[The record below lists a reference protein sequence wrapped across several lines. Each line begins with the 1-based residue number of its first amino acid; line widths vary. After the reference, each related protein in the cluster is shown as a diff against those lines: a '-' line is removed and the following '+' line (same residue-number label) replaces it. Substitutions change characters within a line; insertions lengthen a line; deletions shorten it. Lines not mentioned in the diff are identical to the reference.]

1 MIFHSAFKFYA
12 LAFLGYAYDL
22 VNPWRPRHDQV
33 IRRILEAGLIEK
45 WKERT
50 WWRMKEEYQE
60 ELKRT
65 GAEGIKFNIK
75 PLISAMTVN
84 DFQVYLPTLML
95 FQYQYRNCFL
105 LFKGMRNDSFIS
117 S

>member
-1 MIFHSAFKFYA
+1 MFNSYP
-12 LAFLGYAYDL
+12 GYAYDL

-50 WWRMKEEYQE
+50 WFRMKEEYQE

-65 GAEGIKFNIK
+65 GEEGIKFDIK
-75 PLISAMTVN
+75 PLISAITLD
-84 DFQVYLPTLML
+84 DFQVYLFVTNKTRPV
-95 FQYQYRNCFL
+95 CF
-105 LFKGMRNDSFIS
+105 KIQIS
-117 S
+117 LEL